1 MTKQTTKAQ
10 PPIDPV
16 VLARL
21 TGHLGDAKTVARC
34 CSDVAALECLL
45 LSDMLREE
53 MQVDLD
59 IEYRTHQSGLNRSII
74 AELGA
79 GYTLVSVSLR
89 NWCPHFVV
97 GVKNNLPIAMIA
109 RLLGDTASQ
118 SGEGEMRPLS
128 SIEDDIAALFLSR
141 VISVLRCGLKVPGD
155 HEPISS
161 SPFPASQYAQHAV
174 DVEDD
179 FVAAVRLQAKLGD
192 MESEIVILI
201 PQHVLLK
208 TTITKP
214 TPQLIDGRSD
224 RDEQL
229 SDRVL
234 RSQVDLCARI
244 KLTPLKLSSIA
255 RLQPG
260 VTIPFEDIGE
270 VSVDMDANG
279 RTMYRCEFGRSG
291 DNYSVKVKSNA
302 SPEGNSLKQILNI

>member
-1 MTKQTTKAQ
+1 MSKQLPKA
-10 PPIDPV
+10 PPPMDRV

-21 TGHLGDAKTVARC
+21 TGHLGDAKTVARS

-45 LSDMLREE
+45 LSDMLRED

-59 IEYRTHQSGLNRSII
+59 LEFHRHQSGLNRAII
-74 AELGA
+74 AGLGSS
-79 GYTLVSVSLR
+79 YTLAGVSLR

-109 RLLGDTASQ
+109 QLLGDTAAQ
-118 SGEGEMRPLS
+118 SKEGENRALS
-128 SIEDDIAALFLSR
+128 SIETEIAALFLAR
-141 VISVLRCGLKVPGD
+141 VVSVLRCGVPVPGD
-155 HEPISS
+155 HEPIVST
-161 SPFPASQYAQHAV
+161 PYPAGDYLQHAAEF
-174 DVEDD
+174 EDN
-179 FVAAVRLQAKLGD
+179 FVAAVHLSAKLGAL
-192 MESEIVILI
+192 ESEIVILI
-201 PQHVLLK
+201 PQSVLLK

-214 TPQLIDGRSD
+214 VPQLADGRTHQ
-224 RDEQL
+224 DEPL

-260 VTIPFEDIGE
+260 VVIPFEDIGE

-291 DNYSVKVKSNA
+291 DSYSVKVKSNA

>member
-1 MTKQTTKAQ
+1 MAKQPTKAH
-10 PPIDPV
+10 PPIDRV

-34 CSDVAALECLL
+34 CTDVASLECLL
-45 LSDMLREE
+45 LGDMLREE

-59 IEYRTHQSGLNRSII
+59 LEYLDHQSGLNSTIV
-74 AELGA
+74 AGLGS
-79 GYTLVSVSLR
+79 GYTLSSVSLR
-89 NWCPHFVV
+89 NWCHHFIV

-109 RLLGDTASQ
+109 QLLGDPAPQ
-118 SGEGEMRPLS
+118 SGEGESRTLS
-128 SIEDDIAALFLSR
+128 SIENDVAALLLAR
-141 VISVLRCGLKVPGD
+141 VVSVLRCGLKVPGD
-155 HEPISS
+155 YEPVVSD
-161 SPFPASQYAQHAV
+161 PFPAGHYAQHAV

-179 FVAAVRLQAKLGD
+179 FVAAVRLQANLGEL
-192 MESEIVILI
+192 ESEIVILI
-201 PQHVLLK
+201 PQSVLLK
-208 TTITKP
+208 TTITRP
-214 TPQLIDGRSD
+214 TPQLSDGRTNQ
-224 RDEQL
+224 DEQL

-255 RLQPG
+255 RLRPG

-291 DNYSVKVKSNA
+291 DSYSVKVKSNA
-302 SPEGNSLKQILNI
+302 NPDGNTLKQILNI